1 MKFIDGEQIHRRLDY
16 PALIEALAQA
26 HRQDFDA
33 LERLL
38 LEQSKPVGANNH
50 FLLWPAWQYGQ
61 ALGIKLVT
69 SFPGNLASG
78 SKHPSVQGLYVL
90 FDGQN
95 GQPLAC
101 LDGVALTLRKT
112 AADSALGARFLARKD
127 AESLL
132 MVGAGELAPHLIAAH
147 RTARPS
153 IQNITLWNRTPE
165 RAASLTAKL
174 KAEGLHAHA
183 SADLATAVRR
193 ADIISCATGASEPLI
208 QGRWLKPGAHLDL
221 VGGFTPAMREADD
234 EAIRRA
240 RLYVDSRWFTLRDC
254 GDLSQPLA
262 AGLIDESDIVADL
275 FELCR
280 GGRQGRQKSTDITL
294 FKNGGGA
301 HLDLMVARFC
311 MSLEAVSKTASVS
324 AQGCAER
331 QSTSLRR

>member
-1 MKFIDGEQIHRRLDY
+1 MKFIDGEQIHKQLDY
-16 PALIEALAQA
+16 PALIDALAQG

-38 LEQSKPVGANNH
+38 LEQPVASGTGNH
-50 FLLWPAWQYGQ
+50 FLLWPAWQFGQ
-61 ALGIKLVT
+61 ALGIKLIT
-69 SFPGNLASG
+69 SFPGNLAAG
-78 SKHPSVQGLYVL
+78 SKHPSVQGLYIL

-101 LDGVALTLRKT
+101 LDGMALTLRKT
-112 AADSALGARFLARKD
+112 AADSALGACFLARED

-147 RTARPS
+147 CAVRPS
-153 IQNITLWNRTPE
+153 VKTITIWNRTPKRAE
-165 RAASLTAKL
+165 RLAVKL
-174 KAEGLHAHA
+174 HAEGLDSRA
-183 SADLATAVRR
+183 STNLEAAVRQ
-193 ADIISCATGASEPLI
+193 ADIISCATGTNRPLI
-208 QGRWLKPGAHLDL
+208 QGQWLKSGAHLDL

-262 AGLIDESDIVADL
+262 AGMIDESAIQADL

-280 GGRQGRQKSTDITL
+280 RERQGRQSSEDITL

-301 HLDLMVARFC
+301 HLDLMTAHYC
-311 MSLEAVSKTASVS
+311 LSL
-324 AQGCAER
+324 G
-331 QSTSLRR
+331 